1 MKVVILDAKTLTN
14 DDIDFSVFDEFGEVT
29 IYDYTKY
36 NQIAERIKDAEII
49 LCNKSIMNRMTLKD
63 AKNVTITD
71 SEWMVMRAI
80 WTMGHATSRE
90 LIDAMN
96 ELEGWSA
103 STTKTLLHRLIQ
115 KQAVAQHGGS
125 RPFTYKPVVGEKESM
140 AAAADDLFDHMC
152 AMRAGST
159 IAGVIQS
166 RELSRADIANLQAIL
181 AEKAK
186 TAPEEVQCNC
196 LPGDQTC

>member
-1 MKVVILDAKTLTN
+1 MKDP
-14 DDIDFSVFDEFGEVT
+14 
-29 IYDYTKY
+29 
-36 NQIAERIKDAEII
+36 
-49 LCNKSIMNRMTLKD
+49 
-63 AKNVTITD
+63 KNVTITD

-80 WTMGHATSRE
+80 WTMVHATSRE

-115 KQAVAQHGGS
+115 KQAVTQHGGS

>member
-1 MKVVILDAKTLTN
+1 M
-14 DDIDFSVFDEFGEVT
+14 
-29 IYDYTKY
+29 
-36 NQIAERIKDAEII
+36 
-49 LCNKSIMNRMTLKD
+49 KD

-71 SEWMVMRAI
+71 SEWMVMKVI

-186 TAPEEVQCNC
+186 TAPEAAQKSRARGFPHKELIFRLLTALLRTLIFRRVDNH
-196 LPGDQTC
+196 GK

>member
-1 MKVVILDAKTLTN
+1 M
-14 DDIDFSVFDEFGEVT
+14 
-29 IYDYTKY
+29 
-36 NQIAERIKDAEII
+36 
-49 LCNKSIMNRMTLKD
+49 KD

-115 KQAVAQHGGS
+115 KQAVSQHGGS

-152 AMRAGST
+152 AMRLVQQLPALFSQGNSH
-159 IAGVIQS
+159 G
-166 RELSRADIANLQAIL
+166 RIL
-181 AEKAK
+181 R
-186 TAPEEVQCNC
+186 TYRRF
-196 LPGDQTC
+196 

>member
-1 MKVVILDAKTLTN
+1 
-14 DDIDFSVFDEFGEVT
+14 
-29 IYDYTKY
+29 
-36 NQIAERIKDAEII
+36 
-49 LCNKSIMNRMTLKD
+49 
-63 AKNVTITD
+63 
-71 SEWMVMRAI
+71 MVMRAI

-140 AAAADDLFDHMC
+140 AVAADDLFDHMC
-152 AMRAGST
+152 AMRSEERRVGKELRYQR
-159 IAGVIQS
+159 GVDDYI
-166 RELSRADIANLQAIL
+166 
-181 AEKAK
+181 KK
-186 TAPEEVQCNC
+186 
-196 LPGDQTC
+196 

>member
-1 MKVVILDAKTLTN
+1 M
-14 DDIDFSVFDEFGEVT
+14 
-29 IYDYTKY
+29 
-36 NQIAERIKDAEII
+36 
-49 LCNKSIMNRMTLKD
+49 KD

-71 SEWMVMRAI
+71 SEWMVTRAI

-125 RPFTYKPVVGEKESM
+125 RSFTYKPVVGEKESM
-140 AAAADDLFDHMC
+140 AADDLFGHMC

-159 IAGVIQS
+159 LPALFSQGNS
-166 RELSRADIANLQAIL
+166 HGRIL
-181 AEKAK
+181 
-186 TAPEEVQCNC
+186 
-196 LPGDQTC
+196 

>member
-1 MKVVILDAKTLTN
+1 M
-14 DDIDFSVFDEFGEVT
+14 
-29 IYDYTKY
+29 
-36 NQIAERIKDAEII
+36 
-49 LCNKSIMNRMTLKD
+49 KD

-71 SEWMVMRAI
+71 SEWMVMKVI

-90 LIDAMN
+90 RIDAMN

-125 RPFTYKPVVGEKESM
+125 RPFTYKSVVGEKESM
-140 AAAADDLFDHMC
+140 AADYLFDHMC

-186 TAPEEVQCNC
+186 TAPEEGQCNC

>member
-1 MKVVILDAKTLTN
+1 M
-14 DDIDFSVFDEFGEVT
+14 
-29 IYDYTKY
+29 
-36 NQIAERIKDAEII
+36 
-49 LCNKSIMNRMTLKD
+49 D

-115 KQAVAQHGGS
+115 K
-125 RPFTYKPVVGEKESM
+125 
-140 AAAADDLFDHMC
+140 
-152 AMRAGST
+152 
-159 IAGVIQS
+159 
-166 RELSRADIANLQAIL
+166 
-181 AEKAK
+181 
-186 TAPEEVQCNC
+186 
-196 LPGDQTC
+196 

>member
-1 MKVVILDAKTLTN
+1 MKDP
-14 DDIDFSVFDEFGEVT
+14 
-29 IYDYTKY
+29 
-36 NQIAERIKDAEII
+36 
-49 LCNKSIMNRMTLKD
+49 
-63 AKNVTITD
+63 KNATITD
-71 SEWMVMRAI
+71 SEWMVMRAT

-196 LPGDQTC
+196 CRVIKRVKTVVFCLLLGLLHKNPEPRDFHTRNLYLGF

>member
-1 MKVVILDAKTLTN
+1 M
-14 DDIDFSVFDEFGEVT
+14 
-29 IYDYTKY
+29 
-36 NQIAERIKDAEII
+36 
-49 LCNKSIMNRMTLKD
+49 KD

-115 KQAVAQHGGS
+115 KQAVAQHSGS
-125 RPFTYKPVVGEKESM
+125 GR
-140 AAAADDLFDHMC
+140 
-152 AMRAGST
+152 
-159 IAGVIQS
+159 
-166 RELSRADIANLQAIL
+166 
-181 AEKAK
+181 
-186 TAPEEVQCNC
+186 
-196 LPGDQTC
+196 

>member
-1 MKVVILDAKTLTN
+1 M
-14 DDIDFSVFDEFGEVT
+14 
-29 IYDYTKY
+29 
-36 NQIAERIKDAEII
+36 
-49 LCNKSIMNRMTLKD
+49 KD

-115 KQAVAQHGGS
+115 KHIN
-125 RPFTYKPVVGEKESM
+125 PNP
-140 AAAADDLFDHMC
+140 
-152 AMRAGST
+152 
-159 IAGVIQS
+159 
-166 RELSRADIANLQAIL
+166 
-181 AEKAK
+181 
-186 TAPEEVQCNC
+186 
-196 LPGDQTC
+196 

>member
-1 MKVVILDAKTLTN
+1 M
-14 DDIDFSVFDEFGEVT
+14 
-29 IYDYTKY
+29 
-36 NQIAERIKDAEII
+36 
-49 LCNKSIMNRMTLKD
+49 KD

-115 KQAVAQHGGS
+115 KPKFQ
-125 RPFTYKPVVGEKESM
+125 E
-140 AAAADDLFDHMC
+140 
-152 AMRAGST
+152 
-159 IAGVIQS
+159 
-166 RELSRADIANLQAIL
+166 
-181 AEKAK
+181 
-186 TAPEEVQCNC
+186 
-196 LPGDQTC
+196 

>member
-1 MKVVILDAKTLTN
+1 
-14 DDIDFSVFDEFGEVT
+14 
-29 IYDYTKY
+29 
-36 NQIAERIKDAEII
+36 
-49 LCNKSIMNRMTLKD
+49 
-63 AKNVTITD
+63 
-71 SEWMVMRAI
+71 
-80 WTMGHATSRE
+80 
-90 LIDAMN
+90 MN

-159 IAGVIQS
+159 ICRRYSVKGTLTGGYC
-166 RELSRADIANLQAIL
+166 ELTGDSHSYSGMVLRK
-181 AEKAK
+181 AEA
-186 TAPEEVQCNC
+186 
-196 LPGDQTC
+196 

>member
-1 MKVVILDAKTLTN
+1 MEDP
-14 DDIDFSVFDEFGEVT
+14 
-29 IYDYTKY
+29 
-36 NQIAERIKDAEII
+36 
-49 LCNKSIMNRMTLKD
+49 
-63 AKNVTITD
+63 KNVTITD

-140 AAAADDLFDHMC
+140 AAAADYVCD
-152 AMRAGST
+152 AGWFNNCRRYSVKGT
-159 IAGVIQS
+159 LTGGYC
-166 RELSRADIANLQAIL
+166 EL
-181 AEKAK
+181 
-186 TAPEEVQCNC
+186 T
-196 LPGDQTC
+196 GDSS